1 MAATDKQSIIR
12 RSRELTERG
21 RGVRFTV
28 RLHGEAA
35 PAFVIRFDGA
45 VHGYLNRCAHR
56 SLELDW
62 NEGDFFD
69 VFGEHLLCATHGARY
84 APASG
89 ACVGG
94 PCGGAGLVKLVV
106 SEINGDV
113 LLEPEDDIHLINLES
128 AVQRL
133 FP

>member
-1 MAATDKQSIIR
+1 MAATGMRPVIC

-21 RGVRFTV
+21 RGIRFTV
-28 RLHGEAA
+28 RRHGEAA
-35 PAFVIRFDGA
+35 AAFVIRFGGA

-62 NEGDFFD
+62 SEGDFFD
-69 VFGEHLLCATHGARY
+69 AFGEHLLCATHGARY

-94 PCGGAGLVKLVV
+94 PCGAAGLVKLPVI
-106 SEINGDV
+106 EKNGVV
-113 LLEPEDDIHLINLES
+113 LLEFGDDIHLVNSEDV
-128 AVQRL
+128 A
-133 FP
+133 